1 MSKHPEMVLFVK
13 GRLFL
18 CEIVIEK
25 VWFKMAPKTVKIT
38 KKKFVTLLDLQSV
51 KQKGKVTI

>member
-1 MSKHPEMVLFVK
+1 MVLFVK